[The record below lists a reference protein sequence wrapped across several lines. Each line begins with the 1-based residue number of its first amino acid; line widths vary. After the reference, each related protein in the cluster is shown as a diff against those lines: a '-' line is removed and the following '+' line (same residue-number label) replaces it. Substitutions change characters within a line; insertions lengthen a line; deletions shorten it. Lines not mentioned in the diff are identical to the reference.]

1 MLYNGG
7 MPRRHRGAKFLVV
20 SAALCAVLASAS
32 LAHATSELVAH
43 FKFDESSGG
52 AADSSG
58 NLSTLTNNNGVT
70 YGDGQYGNAAY
81 FNGTNQYFSGTGP
94 VLDGQSF
101 TFSAWLWR
109 DSDATGER
117 IYFSQG
123 SFNGQHRNLH
133 LRVYEN
139 GQMRFGF
146 LSNDVD
152 APSGTFAM
160 NQWNHVVLTYDADT
174 NERKIYLNGGAA
186 KASDTSVSDF
196 TGNTDLNIGR
206 WIFDSQYWKGR
217 IDDLKIYNRAL
228 TQDEVT
234 DIAEGGAGPG
244 LLGVDSFSPADNAT
258 GVALTANLVATFS
271 TTTVATS
278 TGSIGIYKTSDNSLV
293 ESIAVSSSQIT
304 KSGADIT
311 INPSVTLANSTEYY
325 VWIPSTAFKDANDV
339 FYEGITAST
348 TWSFTT
354 IPDNTAPT
362 ISNVATSSVSSSG
375 ITVTWD
381 TDEAASTKVVYSV
394 DTNYA
399 SSTVE
404 ADTGTRVT
412 SHSQA
417 LSSLLACTIYSFRV
431 VSRDAAGNAATST
444 AGMFTT
450 TGCSGGASPTSATT
464 TTITVSSAAS
474 TTITDSGRTI
484 TVETPE
490 DFTATSS
497 SIVIQIKGLSADTV
511 LGSIGRPSGLSSGA
525 SIVFDVKALIDNITE
540 LDSFDVPVTISYTY
554 TDDDVSGL
562 DESTLSMYHYAS
574 GAWSELDDC
583 SVNTATNTITC
594 EAPHF
599 SIFAIFGSA
608 PSSNSSQSG
617 GGVMPWCSG
626 PNAPG
631 WDSSMPD
638 GGCGTTTEA
647 RGEKSTCPAY
657 TFARTLRF
665 GMTGEDVRALQ
676 RLMNCLGFTLAAS
689 GPGAPGEETNLF
701 VSRTHAALVRFQEA
715 HAYHILAP
723 LNLAKGTGIFAEYSR
738 RTALALT
745 NGQ

>member
-1 MLYNGG
+1 MS
-7 MPRRHRGAKFLVV
+7 RRHRGAKFFVA
-20 SAALCAVLASAS
+20 SAALCAVFASAP

-58 NLSTLTNNNGVT
+58 NLSTLTNNNVT
-70 YGDGQYGNAAY
+70 FGDGQYGNAAY
-81 FNGTNQYFSGTGP
+81 FNGTDAYFSGTGP
-94 VLDGQSF
+94 NLNGQSF

-109 DSDATGER
+109 ESSGDNEQ
-117 IYFSQG
+117 IYFSEG
-123 SFNGQHRNLH
+123 SASATHQNLH
-133 LRVYEN
+133 LRVYSN

-146 LSNDVD
+146 FGNDVD
-152 APSGTFAM
+152 ASAGTFVM
-160 NQWNHVVLTYDADT
+160 NQWNHVVLTYDAAT
-174 NERKIYLNGGAA
+174 NARKIYLNGGAA
-186 KASDTSVSDF
+186 KASDTAAADF
-196 TGNTDLNIGR
+196 SGDTTLNIGR
-206 WIFDSQYWKGR
+206 WTLGSQYWKGR
-217 IDDLKIYNRAL
+217 VDDLKIYNRAL

-258 GVALTANLVATFS
+258 GVAITANLVATFS

-278 TGSIGIYKTSDNSLV
+278 TGSISIYNTSDNSLV
-293 ESIAVSSSQIT
+293 ESIPVSSSQIT

-339 FYEGITAST
+339 FYAGTTAST

-354 IPDNTAPT
+354 VADETAPA
-362 ISNVATSSVSSSG
+362 ISNIATSSITSSG
-375 ITVTWD
+375 ATVTWT

-394 DTNYA
+394 DTDYA

-404 ADTGTRVT
+404 ADTDTRVT

-431 VSRDAAGNAATST
+431 VSRDAAGNSATST

-464 TTITVSSAAS
+464 TTITVSSAAT

-484 TVETPE
+484 TVETQE

-511 LGSIGRPSGLSSGA
+511 LGSIGRPSGLSSA
-525 SIVFDVKALIDNITE
+525 TSIVFDVKALIDNITE

-562 DESTLSMYHYAS
+562 DESTLSMYHYAN

-583 SVNTATNTITC
+583 SVNTATNTIRC

-608 PSSNSSQSG
+608 PSSSSSQSG

-631 WDSSMPD
+631 WDSSKPD
-638 GGCGTTTEA
+638 GGCGIAIHA
-647 RGEKSTCPAY
+647 RGEKLTCPAY
-657 TFARTLRF
+657 AFTRTLRF

-676 RLMNCLGFTLAAS
+676 KLMNCLGFTLADS
-689 GPGAPGEETNLF
+689 GPGAPGAETNLF

-715 HAYHILAP
+715 YASEILNPVFA
-723 LNLAKGTGIFAEYSR
+723 NKGTGIFAAYSQKK
-738 RTALALT
+738 AAQLT
-745 NGQ
+745 DSVQLPN